1 MPDFF
6 GSVHL
11 AIASRMSRWFAALAG
26 PFGTSRSA
34 NSRPILLLV
43 LGCIVV
49 AAAVTVTAVLVLS
62 NLRDR
67 AIADSER
74 ELQNTA
80 LILAAQTDR
89 AFQAVDLVES
99 SVIERMESL
108 GIVSRGDFDRGLS
121 TYDTHVVL
129 KDKLTGLPH
138 IDVVALV
145 NSQGTLIN
153 YSRGWPVPRND
164 LSDRAYFDRLKSD
177 PQLTSF
183 VSEPIRNRGTGAWTI
198 YLVRKVTAPDGE
210 FLGVILGG
218 MQLQNFEDF
227 YKSIALGDTSAINL
241 FRRDGVLLAR
251 YPHVDPSI
259 GRSFAGSNVF
269 SKILAHA
276 DRGISRQKSGVDQE
290 ERLIA
295 AEVVAHYPVVV
306 TATKTVA
313 AVLSDWRAEAKY
325 LIGLTVALVV
335 VIGGTGVAM
344 VRRFR
349 EQSKRLDTAL
359 NNMSHGL
366 AMFDSQQRLLVANR
380 RYIELYRLPPDQVK
394 PGCTLQRLIELRAQA
409 GTCIGEPRQHV
420 REILATLTASKLGS
434 TIARE
439 LPDGRTIAVTI
450 ASTFNGGWVA
460 TFEDVTERKRAERE
474 ILERKAELE
483 RLNAQFD
490 VCLNNMTHGLTMYD
504 GARRLIVCNA
514 RYAEMYRV
522 PPGLTKPGT
531 TYRQILEGRIKEKT
545 SPDQA
550 VAEVTRYRGLARSF
564 LRELD
569 DGRIIAVSHRPLA
582 DGGWVGVHEDITER
596 QRVEAQLDFMAHHD
610 PLTKLPNRAAFNRAL
625 ATFLGRAK
633 QENGKFALLSIDL
646 DRFKEINDVF
656 GHDVGD
662 GLLREV
668 AQRLMVAATG
678 AFLARLGGDEFV
690 VISPQEP
697 QPAAAEALAE
707 RLQSALATEIVVGEQ
722 TLRIALSLGVAIFP
736 DDGEDAASI
745 LANSDAALYR
755 AKTDGRS
762 SIRFF
767 DATVDQRLRDCRALQ
782 HDLRSAIE
790 QRQIL
795 IHYQPQA
802 RIDGSI
808 VGFEALVR
816 WQHPLRGM
824 IAPGA
829 FISVAEESG
838 LIIPL
843 GEGILREACREAAS
857 WSKRLAI
864 AVNLSPVQ
872 FRHGDLASTVH
883 SILLETGLSPDRLEL
898 EITEGVL
905 IDDFSRAISILRR
918 LKNLGV
924 KIAMDDF
931 GTGYSSLSYLQKFP
945 FDKIKIDRSF
955 VSNVQA
961 NPQSATIIRA
971 VIGLGRGL
979 HLPIVAEGVETQG
992 ELDFLTQEACDEIQ
1006 GYLVGRPAP
1015 IDVYAHLVGRRPL
1028 SNINAIAG

>member
-1 MPDFF
+1 
-6 GSVHL
+6 
-11 AIASRMSRWFAALAG
+11 
-26 PFGTSRSA
+26 
-34 NSRPILLLV
+34 
-43 LGCIVV
+43 
-49 AAAVTVTAVLVLS
+49 
-62 NLRDR
+62 
-67 AIADSER
+67 
-74 ELQNTA
+74 
-80 LILAAQTDR
+80 
-89 AFQAVDLVES
+89 
-99 SVIERMESL
+99 
-108 GIVSRGDFDRGLS
+108 
-121 TYDTHVVL
+121 
-129 KDKLTGLPH
+129 
-138 IDVVALV
+138 
-145 NSQGTLIN
+145 
-153 YSRGWPVPRND
+153 
-164 LSDRAYFDRLKSD
+164 
-177 PQLTSF
+177 
-183 VSEPIRNRGTGAWTI
+183 
-198 YLVRKVTAPDGE
+198 
-210 FLGVILGG
+210 
-218 MQLQNFEDF
+218 
-227 YKSIALGDTSAINL
+227 
-241 FRRDGVLLAR
+241 
-251 YPHVDPSI
+251 
-259 GRSFAGSNVF
+259 
-269 SKILAHA
+269 
-276 DRGISRQKSGVDQE
+276 
-290 ERLIA
+290 
-295 AEVVAHYPVVV
+295 
-306 TATKTVA
+306 
-313 AVLSDWRAEAKY
+313 
-325 LIGLTVALVV
+325 
-335 VIGGTGVAM
+335 
-344 VRRFR
+344 
-349 EQSKRLDTAL
+349 
-359 NNMSHGL
+359 
-366 AMFDSQQRLLVANR
+366 
-380 RYIELYRLPPDQVK
+380 
-394 PGCTLQRLIELRAQA
+394 
-409 GTCIGEPRQHV
+409 
-420 REILATLTASKLGS
+420 
-434 TIARE
+434 
-439 LPDGRTIAVTI
+439 
-450 ASTFNGGWVA
+450 
-460 TFEDVTERKRAERE
+460 
-474 ILERKAELE
+474 
-483 RLNAQFD
+483 
-490 VCLNNMTHGLTMYD
+490 
-504 GARRLIVCNA
+504 
-514 RYAEMYRV
+514 
-522 PPGLTKPGT
+522 
-531 TYRQILEGRIKEKT
+531 
-545 SPDQA
+545 
-550 VAEVTRYRGLARSF
+550 VTRYRGLARSF

-690 VISPQEP
+690 VISAQEP

>member
-1 MPDFF
+1 
-6 GSVHL
+6 
-11 AIASRMSRWFAALAG
+11 
-26 PFGTSRSA
+26 
-34 NSRPILLLV
+34 
-43 LGCIVV
+43 
-49 AAAVTVTAVLVLS
+49 
-62 NLRDR
+62 
-67 AIADSER
+67 
-74 ELQNTA
+74 
-80 LILAAQTDR
+80 
-89 AFQAVDLVES
+89 
-99 SVIERMESL
+99 
-108 GIVSRGDFDRGLS
+108 
-121 TYDTHVVL
+121 
-129 KDKLTGLPH
+129 
-138 IDVVALV
+138 
-145 NSQGTLIN
+145 
-153 YSRGWPVPRND
+153 
-164 LSDRAYFDRLKSD
+164 
-177 PQLTSF
+177 
-183 VSEPIRNRGTGAWTI
+183 
-198 YLVRKVTAPDGE
+198 
-210 FLGVILGG
+210 
-218 MQLQNFEDF
+218 
-227 YKSIALGDTSAINL
+227 
-241 FRRDGVLLAR
+241 
-251 YPHVDPSI
+251 
-259 GRSFAGSNVF
+259 
-269 SKILAHA
+269 
-276 DRGISRQKSGVDQE
+276 
-290 ERLIA
+290 
-295 AEVVAHYPVVV
+295 
-306 TATKTVA
+306 
-313 AVLSDWRAEAKY
+313 
-325 LIGLTVALVV
+325 VV

-690 VISPQEP
+690 VISAQEP

>member
-550 VAEVTRYRGLARSF
+550 VADVTRYRGLARSF

-690 VISPQEP
+690 VISAQEP

>member
-6 GSVHL
+6 RRVHL
-11 AIASRMSRWFAALAG
+11 AIASQMSRWFVALAA
-26 PFGTSRSA
+26 PFGMSRSA
-34 NSRPILLLV
+34 NARPILLLV

-49 AAAVTVTAVLVLS
+49 ATAVTVTAVLVLS

-99 SVIERMESL
+99 SVLERMQSL
-108 GIVSRGDFDRGLS
+108 GIVSSEDFDRGMS

-129 KDKLTGLPH
+129 KEKLTGLPH

-145 NSQGTLIN
+145 NSHGTLIN
-153 YSRGWPVPRND
+153 YSRGWPVPHND

-177 PQLTSF
+177 SQLTLF
-183 VSEPIRNRGTGAWTI
+183 VSEPIRNRGTGTWTI
-198 YLVRKVTAPDGE
+198 YLVRKVTAPSGE

-227 YKSIALGDTSAINL
+227 YQSIALGDTSAINL

-313 AVLSDWRAEAKY
+313 AVLSEWRAEAKY

-394 PGCTLQRLIELRAQA
+394 AGCTLQRLIELRAEA

-420 REILATLTASKLGS
+420 REILDSLTASQLGS

-439 LPDGRTIAVTI
+439 LPDGRSIAVTL

-460 TFEDVTERKRAERE
+460 TFEDITERKRAERE

-514 RYAEMYRV
+514 RYAEMYGV
-522 PPGLTKPGT
+522 PPELTKPGT

-550 VAEVTRYRGLARSF
+550 VTEVTRYRGLARSF

-610 PLTKLPNRAAFNRAL
+610 PLTELPNRAAFNRTL
-625 ATFLGRAK
+625 ATFLHRAK

-662 GLLREV
+662 GLLRAV
-668 AQRLMVAATG
+668 AQRLTVAATG

-690 VISPQEP
+690 VISAQEP
-697 QPAAAEALAE
+697 QPAAAETLAE

-722 TLRIALSLGVAIFP
+722 TLRIGLSLGVALFP

-782 HDLRSAIE
+782 HDLRAAIE

-857 WSKRLAI
+857 WSRRLAI

-979 HLPIVAEGVETQG
+979 NLPIVAEGVETQG

-1015 IDVYAHLVGRRPL
+1015 IDTYAHLVGRRPL
-1028 SNINAIAG
+1028 PNISAIAG

>member
-1 MPDFF
+1 MPDFL
-6 GSVHL
+6 GRVHL
-11 AIASRMSRWFAALAG
+11 AIASRMSRWRAALAAL
-26 PFGTSRSA
+26 FGTSRSA

-43 LGCIVV
+43 LGCILV

-89 AFQAVDLVES
+89 AFQAVDLVAS
-99 SVIERMESL
+99 SVIERMQSL
-108 GIVSRGDFDRGLS
+108 GIVSSEDFDRALS

-138 IDVVALV
+138 LDVVALV
-145 NSQGTLIN
+145 NSHGTLIN

-183 VSEPIRNRGTGAWTI
+183 VSEPIRNRGTGAWNI
-198 YLVRKVTAPDGE
+198 YLVRKATGPSGE

-227 YKSIALGDTSAINL
+227 YQSIALGDTSAINL

-313 AVLSDWRAEAKY
+313 AVLSEWRAEAKY

-409 GTCIGEPRQHV
+409 GTCIGEPHQHV
-420 REILATLTASKLGS
+420 REILATLTANKLGS

-439 LPDGRTIAVTI
+439 LPDGRTIAVTV

-460 TFEDVTERKRAERE
+460 TFEDITERKRAERE

-504 GARRLIVCNA
+504 GATRLIVCNA
-514 RYAEMYRV
+514 RYREMYGV
-522 PPGLTKPGT
+522 PQELTKPGT
-531 TYRQILEGRIKEKT
+531 TYRQILEGRIREKS

-610 PLTKLPNRAAFNRAL
+610 PLTQLPNRAAFNGTL
-625 ATFLGRAK
+625 ATFLDRAK

-662 GLLREV
+662 SLLREV
-668 AQRLMVAATG
+668 AQRLVAAATG

-690 VISPQEP
+690 VISAQEP
-697 QPAAAEALAE
+697 QLAAAEALAE

-722 TLRIALSLGVAIFP
+722 TLRIGLSLGVAIFP

-782 HDLRSAIE
+782 HDLRTAIE
-790 QRQIL
+790 HQQIL

-838 LIIPL
+838 QIIPL
-843 GEGILREACREAAS
+843 GEWILREACREAAS

-883 SILLETGLSPDRLEL
+883 AILLETGLSPDRLEL

-961 NPQSATIIRA
+961 NAQSATIIRA

-979 HLPIVAEGVETQG
+979 NLPIVAEGVETQG

-1015 IDVYAHLVGRRPL
+1015 IDIYAHLVGRRPL
-1028 SNINAIAG
+1028 SNISAIAG